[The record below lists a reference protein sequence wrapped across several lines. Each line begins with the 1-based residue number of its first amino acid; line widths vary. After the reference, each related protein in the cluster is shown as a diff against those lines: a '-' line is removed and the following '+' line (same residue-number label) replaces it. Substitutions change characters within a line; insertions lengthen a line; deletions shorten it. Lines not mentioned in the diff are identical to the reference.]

1 MPPVGEAAA
10 LVAAFTW
17 SATSVGMA
25 RLAVFVTPVAIS
37 THRLVVATV
46 LLPILLVISGQGDD
60 LANASTQAIIAM
72 IGSGLLAYA
81 IGDTIYIAA
90 LRRMGI
96 QQTFTITMALFILL
110 TVAGGILLLDEE
122 FTWRQLVGAAFVA
135 VGIYMI
141 VARRGESSEATA
153 ATARPHMTAS
163 AMAFGYGLIVLVG
176 VFWAAAT
183 LWLADGRGE
192 MGTIAASM
200 LRTPAGAAGMLA
212 FGLATARA
220 DLASPLRD
228 RNLVFGIVAVAVLGT
243 LFGSLLYVYAVG
255 EAGPGKASILNACAP
270 LLALP
275 LSVFVLKE
283 RLTPLVAAG
292 TVVCVAGI
300 ILVVA

>member
-1 MPPVGEAAA
+1 MGEAAA

-17 SATSVGMA
+17 SATSVGIA
-25 RLAVFVTPVAIS
+25 RLTLSMTPVAIS
-37 THRLVVATV
+37 ALRLAIASL
-46 LLPILLVISGQGDD
+46 LLPFLLIISGQGSD
-60 LANASTQAIIAM
+60 LADASTGAIVAM

-90 LRRMGI
+90 LARMGI

-110 TVAGGILLLDEE
+110 TVAGGIIWLDED
-122 FTWRQLVGAAFVA
+122 FTWRQLAGGALVGL
-135 VGIYMI
+135 GIYMI
-141 VARRGESSEATA
+141 VAPRKPAFDRALAQS
-153 ATARPHMTAS
+153 PVNPKPVS
-163 AMAFGYGLIVLVG
+163 ALVLGYTLIVLVG

-192 MGTIAASM
+192 MGTIAASA
-200 LRTPAGAAGMLA
+200 LRTPAGAIGMLA
-212 FGLATARA
+212 FGLATAPR
-220 DLASPLRD
+220 DLATPLRS
-228 RNLVFGIVAVAVLGT
+228 RHLVLGLAAVAIVGT

-275 LSVFVLKE
+275 LSVLVLKE
-283 RLTPLVAAG
+283 PFTKLVAAG

-300 ILVVA
+300 VMVVA